1 MYVYYRAMALTEF
14 QKTFMEEVDYT
25 GSQGSTYWAD
35 SASVASRYMNP
46 NRVLVELTLDRPINP
61 VYRGVAIGVDLQGY
75 SNNHIEYCMP
85 KVYFQSN
92 VLPNLLEV
100 TYHA

>member
-1 MYVYYRAMALTEF
+1 MYVYYRAMALKEF

-35 SASVASRYMNP
+35 SASVASRYMSP

-61 VYRGVAIGVDLQGY
+61 DYRGVAIGVDLKGY
-75 SNNHIEYCMP
+75 CNNHIEYRMP

-100 TYHA
+100 SYHA